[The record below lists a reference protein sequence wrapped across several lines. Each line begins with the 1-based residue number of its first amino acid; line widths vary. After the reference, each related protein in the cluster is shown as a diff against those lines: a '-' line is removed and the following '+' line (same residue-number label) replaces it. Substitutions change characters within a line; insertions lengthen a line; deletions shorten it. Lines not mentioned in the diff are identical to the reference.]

1 MILDLIEHLV
11 YGKGKIQ
18 KKRFRGFELYVK
30 FEDGIER
37 WVRRD
42 EVRFLSETPVLIEHR
57 PSERVISKE
66 QFKARQIIEA
76 LRLGVVPYEY
86 VEEFT
91 FGRKEEIKQIKNW
104 LNNPSD
110 SSLVIIGEEYGVGKT
125 HFLEYIYSYA
135 LNNNWAVS
143 IVELDPNE
151 APFHKPK
158 AIYQKIVSSFR
169 FRKRENDF
177 REFLRQIAK
186 DSEWYKLR
194 EHVYLGPVVQSIK
207 DDKDIEDYIEWIE
220 GLSETKYPTIE
231 RYTDKIKN
239 VVIEKRGSWFWAY
252 GDTYYAR
259 EELKRRGYRWS
270 KKRKAWYKPA
280 EKVNHPPLPN
290 SYTSANIYS
299 YIISGISWAAKNI
312 LGLNGLL
319 ILFDEAESVDS
330 YWYTSYQNNKGWN
343 FLKGLILMANNDK
356 RLLLDIDNIEHHYS
370 QGWWGKYTDLQYY
383 GRSQLPFIWKIPCYA
398 KTIFTFP
405 SILDIL
411 DKEPLN
417 NLDKFEIQHI
427 DSRFLMKILE
437 AIIALYQKAYN
448 FQPNRNQ
455 VLKTFELIPRDKTR
469 LFIKGIIEILD
480 LIRFHS
486 DKPVKEL
493 LKWYLIKQN

>member
-1 MILDLIEHLV
+1 MQLVEHII
-11 YGKGKIQ
+11 YGKGEIQ
-18 KKRFRGFELYVK
+18 KKRFGGFELYVE
-30 FEDGIER
+30 FEDGIGR

-42 EVRFLSETPVLIEHR
+42 EVKFLSETPILMKHKPSVPVL
-57 PSERVISKE
+57 SKA

-76 LRLGVVPYEY
+76 LRLGIVPHKY

-91 FGRKEEIKQIKNW
+91 FGRENEIKQIRSW
-104 LNNPSD
+104 LDNSSD
-110 SSLVIIGEEYGVGKT
+110 GSLAIIGEYGVGKT
-125 HFLEYIYSYA
+125 HFLEYIYSSA
-135 LNNNWAVS
+135 LSNNWAVS

-231 RYTDKIKN
+231 RYTDRIKN
-239 VVIEKRGSWFWAY
+239 IVIEKRGSWFWAY
-252 GDTYYAR
+252 GDTYHAR
-259 EELKRRGYRWS
+259 KELKRRGYRWS

-356 RLLLDIDNIEHHYS
+356 RLLRDELEYRCS
-370 QGWWGKYTDLQYY
+370 WSGYPQGYWGKYTNLQYCGY
-383 GRSQLPFIWKIPCYA
+383 SHLSFAWKIPCYV
-398 KTIFTFP
+398 KIIFTFTP
-405 SILDIL
+405 ISWIL

-417 NLDKFEIQHI
+417 TLHKFELEHL
-427 DSRFLMKILE
+427 DNNSLMKISKT
-437 AIIALYQKAYN
+437 IIILYQKAYN
-448 FQPNRNQ
+448 FQTNKSRFKLVPKN
-455 VLKTFELIPRDKTR
+455 KTR
-469 LFIKGIIEILD
+469 LFIKGMIETLD
-480 LIRFHS
+480 LMRFTPIS
-486 DKPVKEL
+486 QYKS
-493 LKWYLIKQN
+493 Y